1 MLLVRLASVTG
12 GIDSDTGSAWKQ
24 LRDKSPT
31 LDYLFAP
38 GKRYSVEL
46 RPMDWPGVMA
56 SLAQVNSDGGDN
68 GQHGPI
74 SAESQTL
81 NCRTK

>member
-46 RPMDWPGVMA
+46 RPMD
-56 SLAQVNSDGGDN
+56 
-68 GQHGPI
+68 GPV
-74 SAESQTL
+74 
-81 NCRTK
+81 